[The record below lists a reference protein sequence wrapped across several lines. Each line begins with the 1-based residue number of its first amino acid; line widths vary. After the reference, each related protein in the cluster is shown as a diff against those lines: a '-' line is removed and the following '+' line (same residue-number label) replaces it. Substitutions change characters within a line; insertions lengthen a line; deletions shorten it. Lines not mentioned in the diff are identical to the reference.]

1 MRGRLRSA
9 TAIAEQPARIRWPA
23 RKRWAKRWWD
33 DVVLGREQ
41 RHPRPMRVPVL
52 AVVEQDAQAPKDPEL
67 PIQFH
72 EERGICDQPTLV
84 SLERQLSI
92 QLAEGLPLP
101 SSKANLAKLQAE
113 KRQPPGESQL
123 SATPLRAKQVLKRAE

>member
-1 MRGRLRSA
+1 MRGKLRSA
-9 TAIAEQPARIRWPA
+9 TAIAEQAA
-23 RKRWAKRWWD
+23 SKRWAKRWWD
-33 DVVLGREQ
+33 HVVLGGDQ

-52 AVVEQDAQAPKDPEL
+52 AVVEQDAQAPNDPEL

-92 QLAEGLPLP
+92 QVAEGLPLP

-113 KRQPPGESQL
+113 KRQSLSLVGELAQSTSQQGSHRGPQL
-123 SATPLRAKQVLKRAE
+123 GRP

>member
-1 MRGRLRSA
+1 MCGRLRSA
-9 TAIAEQPARIRWPA
+9 TAIAEQPA

-33 DVVLGREQ
+33 DVVLGRDQ
-41 RHPRPMRVPVL
+41 RHPRPMPVPVL
-52 AVVEQDAQAPKDPEL
+52 AVVEQHGQAPNDPEL

-72 EERGICDQPTLV
+72 EERGTCDQPTLV

-113 KRQPPGESQL
+113 KRQSLSLVGELAQSTSQQGSHRGPQL
-123 SATPLRAKQVLKRAE
+123 GRP

>member
-9 TAIAEQPARIRWPA
+9 TAIADQPA

-41 RHPRPMRVPVL
+41 RHPRPMRVPTL
-52 AVVEQDAQAPKDPEL
+52 AVVEQDGQAPNDPEL

-72 EERGICDQPTLV
+72 EDRWICDQSPLV
-84 SLERQLSI
+84 CLERQLSI

-101 SSKANLAKLQAE
+101 SSEANLAKLQAE
-113 KRQPPGESQL
+113 KRQSLSLVGELAQSTSQQGSHRGPQL
-123 SATPLRAKQVLKRAE
+123 GRP